1 MANKLFDVET
11 GLKIGDSYWFSGNGN
26 IIASGT
32 IVAGNIQV
40 TGATAV
46 TNIQYENTVYQY
58 ATNLS
63 SPNVFITGGSL
74 GVGTD
79 GTVSEMANLYAQLG
93 RFGSLS
99 IANALITGASAT
111 TLVAT
116 NFSSGNIY
124 QSAADTFVATNFS
137 SGNARVTGGSV
148 TGITGAASTLQTS
161 NFSTGNATITGSTTT
176 IGIAAGGSASPIANL
191 YASGVGNFGSITTAN
206 VLMTGD
212 ITQSATGTFSYDA
225 RTLAPKQYIDV
236 MSVVFGT

>member
-40 TGATAV
+40 TGATSV
-46 TNIQYENTVYQY
+46 TTIQYENTAYQY
-58 ATNLS
+58 ASNLS

-79 GTVSEMANLYAQLG
+79 GAVSPMANLYAELG
-93 RFGSLS
+93 RFSSLS
-99 IANALITGASAT
+99 IANVLITGASAT

-116 NFSSGNIY
+116 
-124 QSAADTFVATNFS
+124 
-137 SGNARVTGGSV
+137 
-148 TGITGAASTLQTS
+148 

>member
-32 IVAGNIQV
+32 IIAGNIQV

-93 RFGSLS
+93 RFSSLS

-124 QSAADTFVATNFS
+124 QSAADTFVAT
-137 SGNARVTGGSV
+137 
-148 TGITGAASTLQTS
+148 

>member
-93 RFGSLS
+93 RFSSLS

-124 QSAADTFVATNFS
+124 QSAADTFVT
-137 SGNARVTGGSV
+137 T
-148 TGITGAASTLQTS
+148 

>member
-93 RFGSLS
+93 RFSSLS

-124 QSAADTFVATNFS
+124 QSAADTFVT
-137 SGNARVTGGSV
+137 T
-148 TGITGAASTLQTS
+148 

-191 YASGVGNFGSITTAN
+191 YASGVGNFGSVTTAN

>member
-116 NFSSGNIY
+116 NFSSGN
-124 QSAADTFVATNFS
+124 ATI
-137 SGNARVTGGSV
+137 TGGSV
-148 TGITGAASTLQTS
+148 TGITGAASTLQAD